1 MSYTIDIKTVNFDS
15 KGNATEYADI
25 KTSTVNDY
33 LELSG
38 EAYTGSGD
46 VKGYLLSR
54 QAIADSSYDGDYYA
68 VIIDDNDELDGLYS
82 NFEIDAPYDWIDVD
96 ISMNP
101 IKIFIYDNNTDEERD
116 GYVKFIHNASE
127 YCYTILYIVQEA
139 DTRTILVSDNTFIV
153 DRFKENNN
161 EINVTVGGG
170 NKKYYVKSINKYKA
184 SGRQVKYDNAIILSS
199 GSDDSSDDGI
209 SVDDNGNYIYPL
221 NIKTYG
227 DINTECYY
235 YKIILVHANKR
246 SVTATITLWF
256 GSDTCDNTDSV
267 YTIPDIPKY
276 GSMVVFNLT
285 NITAKIDGTAVSGI
299 YYVDYNGSVDIA
311 LTASDGYTLPTS
323 VTFTYISSNVQTTYS
338 STNGTITIT
347 NIDCAVSVTA
357 VAVADTVIITFDL
370 SALYATLEDE
380 DSVILED
387 NGTYEVEKDTTV
399 TFYLGRYDS
408 CHSLPDSIS
417 VILTDSEDNSTVSYS
432 YIKSSGA
439 IILNKV
445 SNNIT
450 IEAYGVAKKVLIEF
464 VLTNITTDY
473 NSDTYGCNEDI
484 EFILYASDGYELPD
498 SIVVAI
504 GSSTYSITSDS
515 DIEDSDSGYKFNYNK
530 NTGEVTIYGAYKNV
544 VVTAVAEENNGPY
557 TVTLKLTNVE
567 VDVNGDI
574 YVKKG
579 ESIEFNFTAHDDY
592 VLPLEITVTMGGTE
606 LTEDDYTYYRGS
618 GYFLLEN
625 VIGNVVIEIIAEE
638 DDYYFENSVYYLR
651 ASYDGIYSI
660 VIKVGINGTSNVLSN
675 QDETTITNSSS
686 DSIYAYWMFSSTV
699 SINLYGYRTE
709 DEYNNALEIVTNIE
723 NSDNTG
729 LGLVSN
735 YVAGGDDIEY
745 TAKTTTQ
752 LTDSYDATKFG
763 WYIAIV
769 SFTTVEDD
777 SVTYYTITVNS
788 SNCGII
794 VTSTEAV
801 VEDSITV
808 EEGGSVTLTVIP
820 NDGYEFTKCIAL
832 TDSNL
837 STASTD
843 TTTSSFELDY
853 DTDDNTITISDIYC
867 NITLTVTCSVITH
880 TITLDLTNCAE
891 LNNETSFTVN
901 DGDSVEFYVETSS
914 SKYDLP
920 SSIKVMD
927 ITKTYSLT
935 EDAYTWDS
943 SRGYFYMSN
952 ITSDYVVVIEAT
964 T

>member
-15 KGNATEYADI
+15 DGNATEYVDI
-25 KTSTVNDY
+25 ETSTVDDY

-38 EAYTGSGD
+38 EAYTGSGS
-46 VKGYLLSR
+46 VKGYLLSK

-68 VIIDDNDELDGLYS
+68 VIIDDNNELDGLYS

-96 ISMNP
+96 TSTNP
-101 IKIFIYDNNTDEERD
+101 IKIFIYDNSTDEERD
-116 GYVKFIHNASE
+116 GYVKIIHNASE
-127 YCYTILYIVQEA
+127 YCYTILYIIQEA
-139 DTRTILVSDNTFIV
+139 DERTISVSDDAFIV
-153 DRFKENNN
+153 DRFSKNDN

-199 GSDDSSDDGI
+199 SGDDSSDDSSSNDGI
-209 SVDDNGNYIYPL
+209 CEDDNGNYVYPL

-235 YKIILVHANKR
+235 YKIILAHANKR

-256 GSDTCDNTDSV
+256 GSDTCDSTDSV

-276 GSMVVFNLT
+276 GSMVIFNLT
-285 NITAKIDGTAVSGI
+285 NITAKIDGTTVSRI
-299 YYVDYNGSVDIA
+299 YYVDYNDSVDIA
-311 LTASDGYTLPTS
+311 LTASEGYTLPVS
-323 VTFTYISSNVQTTYS
+323 VTFTYTSSNVQTTYS

-347 NIDCAVSVTA
+347 NIDCAVTVTA
-357 VAVADTVIITFDL
+357 VAVADTVTITFDL

-387 NGTYEVEKDTTV
+387 DDTYEIEKDTTA

-417 VILTDSEDNSTVSYS
+417 VTLTDNDDGNSSTISYS
-432 YIKSSGA
+432 YIKSSGKV
-439 IILNKV
+439 ILNNV
-445 SNNIT
+445 SDNIT
-450 IEAYGVAKKVLIEF
+450 ISAKGVAKEMSIEF

-473 NSDTYGCNEDI
+473 DGNTYWCNEDI
-484 EFILYASDGYELPD
+484 VFTLYASDGYELPD
-498 SIVVAI
+498 SITVAI
-504 GSSTYSITSDS
+504 GSSTYNITSDS
-515 DIEDSDSGYKFNYNK
+515 DIEDSDSGYELNYDK
-530 NTGEVTIYGAYKNV
+530 NNGKATIYGAYKNV
-544 VVTAVAEENNGPY
+544 VVTAVAEEESLY
-557 TVTLKLTNVE
+557 TVTVDCTYCTADITSQEVSYGSSVAITFTEEDGYTLSESGIAISGAYDSNSYEDNTLTITNIQS
-567 VDVNGDI
+567 DI
-574 YVKKG
+574 V
-579 ESIEFNFTAHDDY
+579 ITA
-592 VLPLEITVTMGGTE
+592 V
-606 LTEDDYTYYRGS
+606 
-618 GYFLLEN
+618 
-625 VIGNVVIEIIAEE
+625 AEE
-638 DDYYFENSVYYLR
+638 DIYYFESSVYYLS
-651 ASYDGIYSI
+651 ASYDGIYSNAI
-660 VIKVGINGTSNVLSN
+660 LIGVNGVSDVLSN
-675 QDETTITNSSS
+675 QNETTITNSSS
-686 DSIYAYWMFSSTV
+686 DSIYAYWIFTSTV

-729 LGLVSN
+729 FGLVSD
-735 YVAGGDDIEY
+735 YVTGGSDIEY
-745 TAKTTTQ
+745 TVRTTVQ

-769 SFTTVEDD
+769 SFTTVDD
-777 SVTYYTITVNS
+777 ESITYYTITINS
-788 SNCGII
+788 SNCEII
-794 VTSTEAV
+794 ITSTEAV
-801 VEDSITV
+801 AEDSIPV

-837 STASTD
+837 STDSTD

-901 DGDSVEFYVETSS
+901 DGDSVEFYVGTNS

-920 SSIKVMD
+920 STIKVMD
-927 ITKTYSLT
+927 ATKTYSLT
-935 EDAYTWDS
+935 EDSYMWDS

>member
-1 MSYTIDIKTVNFDS
+1 MPWYSIDIKTVNFDS
-15 KGNATEYADI
+15 KGNATEYVDI
-25 KTSTVNDY
+25 ETSAVNDY

-38 EAYTGSGD
+38 EAYTGSGS
-46 VKGYLLSR
+46 VKGYLLSK

-68 VIIDDNDELDGLYS
+68 VIIDDNNELDGLYS

-96 ISMNP
+96 TSTNP
-101 IKIFIYDNNTDEERD
+101 IKIFVYDNSTDEERD

-139 DTRTILVSDNTFIV
+139 DTRTISLSDDTFIV
-153 DRFKENNN
+153 DRFSENNN
-161 EINVTVGGG
+161 KINVTVGGG

-184 SGRQVKYDNAIILSS
+184 SGRQVKYDNAIILN
-199 GSDDSSDDGI
+199 GDDENVSE
-209 SVDDNGNYIYPL
+209 DDNVNYIYQL

-235 YKIILVHANKR
+235 YKIILAHANKR

-256 GSDTCDNTDSV
+256 GSDTCDSTDSV

-276 GSMVVFNLT
+276 GSMVIFNLT
-285 NITAKIDGTAVSGI
+285 NITAKIDGTTVSII
-299 YYVDYNGSVDIA
+299 YYVDYNDSVDIA
-311 LTASDGYTLPTS
+311 LTASEGYTLPTS
-323 VTFTYISSNVQTTYS
+323 VTFTYTSSNVQTTYL

-347 NIDCAVSVTA
+347 NIDCAVIVTA
-357 VAVADTVIITFDL
+357 VAVADTVTITFDL

-380 DSVILED
+380 DSAKLED
-387 NGTYEVEKDTTV
+387 DDTYEAEKGATV

-417 VILTDSEDNSTVSYS
+417 VTLTDHDSLDSDSSDSEDNSTVSYS
-432 YIKSSGA
+432 YIKSSGKVV
-439 IILNKV
+439 LNNV
-445 SNNIT
+445 SDNVT
-450 IEAYGVAKKVLIEF
+450 ISAKGVAKEMPIEF

-473 NSDTYGCNEDI
+473 DGSTYGCNEDI
-484 EFILYASDGYELPD
+484 VFTLYASGGYELPD
-498 SIVVAI
+498 SITVAI
-504 GSSTYSITSDS
+504 GSSTYNITSGGN
-515 DIEDSDSGYKFNYNK
+515 IEDSDSGYEFNYDK
-530 NTGEVTIYGAYKNV
+530 NTGRVAIYGAYKNIV
-544 VVTAVAEENNGPY
+544 ITAVAEETPLY
-557 TVTLKLTNVE
+557 TVAVNSTYCTADITSQEVSYGGSVIITFTEEDGYTLS
-567 VDVNGDI
+567 
-574 YVKKG
+574 
-579 ESIEFNFTAHDDY
+579 ES
-592 VLPLEITVTMGGTE
+592 G
-606 LTEDDYTYYRGS
+606 
-618 GYFLLEN
+618 
-625 VIGNVVIEIIAEE
+625 IEISGTYGSSSYDDNTLTITNIQSDIVITAVAEE
-638 DDYYFENSVYYLR
+638 DNYYFENSVYYLR
-651 ASYDGIYSI
+651 ASYDGIYSTAI
-660 VIKVGINGTSNVLSN
+660 IVGINGTSNVLSN

-686 DSIYAYWMFSSTV
+686 DSIYAYWIFTSTV

-729 LGLVSN
+729 LGLVYN
-735 YVAGGDDIEY
+735 YVVGGDDIEY

-820 NDGYEFTKCIAL
+820 NDGYEFTKCVAL
-832 TDSNL
+832 TN
-837 STASTD
+837 
-843 TTTSSFELDY
+843 SFELNY
-853 DTDDNTITISDIYC
+853 DTDSNTITISDIYC
-867 NITLTVTCSVITH
+867 DITLTVTCSVITH
-880 TITLDLTNCAE
+880 TITLDLTNCTE
-891 LNNETSFTVN
+891 LNNATSFTVN

-914 SKYDLP
+914 SKYYLP

-943 SRGYFYMSN
+943 SSGHFYMSN

-964 T
+964 A